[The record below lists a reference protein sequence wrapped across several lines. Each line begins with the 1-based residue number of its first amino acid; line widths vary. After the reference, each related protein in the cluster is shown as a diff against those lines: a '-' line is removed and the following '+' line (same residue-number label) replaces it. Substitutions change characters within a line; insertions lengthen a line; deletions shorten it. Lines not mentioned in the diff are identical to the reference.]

1 MKEIKRV
8 DPLSTGKMLGA
19 LYFILGLVL
28 ILPVGLVSI
37 VPLML
42 SEGGNNSFGTMG
54 MFFMLGAP
62 VIYGVFAFVSGVIS
76 AWLYNVIATYIG
88 GIQIE
93 MGE

>member
-1 MKEIKRV
+1 MKEIKRI

-19 LYFILGLVL
+19 IYFIGGLVIL
-28 ILPVGLVSI
+28 LPVGVISI

-42 SEGGNNSFGTMG
+42 SESGSGSFGTMG
-54 MFFMLGAP
+54 MVFMLGAP
-62 VIYGVFAFVSGVIS
+62 VIYGVFAFVSGVIT
-76 AWLYNVIATYIG
+76 AWLYNIVAKHMG